1 MGESRPRCGAHPEAL
16 AGWRC
21 TRCGEAL
28 CPDCT
33 ALRPTGTG
41 AMEVCGR
48 CAGAAETLRLPRAQV
63 QPFVA
68 RLKGA
73 FTWPFSPQGL
83 FALFAA
89 AVFLWLARFLGSL
102 AAGIAAGVILAYRF
116 QVVRHTAGGGDD
128 FPGPDDFRGVYEDVV
143 GPAWRMTMAGVWILA
158 PLLVVW
164 MVAAQAPPPRPALA
178 EEPPPA
184 VEEVAAEPGAPPALE
199 AAEEDPPPDGVAP
212 AELAPPRAEAERR
225 RPPPEPP
232 PEPPPSTGRRLL
244 GLLGDLAM
252 GERPPVPAWGWLL
265 VGAGALAYPMAVVA
279 AALQTPMFTILN
291 PLMVIGLA
299 VRTGADYGLCAL
311 VFLFLELAQAGLA
324 RAIGPLAHRV
334 PLGGLVEAF
343 VLLFVPFL
351 QMRVIGLLV
360 RVRGDDLGYGSPDF
374 YLEPVLGTARPR
386 LPLEQVRPAPRIEA
400 APAPPRPPV
409 VPLELAPADDGP
421 VEVQMERQPP
431 APPSRPPEE
440 LRHAPDPGAGTDL
453 ARRVGQGDLAGALE
467 LLHGQRQVAA
477 QTLAAPSWIS
487 LGKAAAEA
495 RRADLALLAFK
506 RATEVAPEGPHAPQ
520 AWLLAARVADQ
531 LGQDRARSDRLL
543 QELARRFPHTAEG
556 QFAAKRL
563 GIQADGGT

>member
-1 MGESRPRCGAHPEAL
+1 MGESGPRCGTHPEAP

-33 ALRPTGTG
+33 ALRPTGSG

-48 CAGAAETLRLPRAQV
+48 CGGSAETVRLPRAQV

-89 AVFLWLARFLGSL
+89 AVFLWLARFLGSM

-128 FPGPDDFRGVYEDVV
+128 FPGPDDFRGVFDDVV
-143 GPAWRMTMAGVWILA
+143 APAWRMTMAGVWILA

-164 MVAAQAPPPRPALA
+164 MVAAQAPPPS
-178 EEPPPA
+178 PA
-184 VEEVAAEPGAPPALE
+184 VEERPPAEEEAKAGPGEPPALE
-199 AAEEDPPPDGVAP
+199 DAEEDPPTDGVAL
-212 AELAPPRAEAERR
+212 AEAAPPRHDVEGWRA
-225 RPPPEPP
+225 PPVPP
-232 PEPPPSTGRRLL
+232 PEPPPSRGRRLL
-244 GLLGDLAM
+244 GLLGGLAM

-265 VGAGALAYPMAVVA
+265 VGVGALAYPMAVVA

-324 RAIGPLAHRV
+324 RVIGPLAHRV

-374 YLEPVLGTARPR
+374 YLEPVLGAARPR
-386 LPLEQVRPAPRIEA
+386 LPLEKVQPPPRVEA

-409 VPLELAPADDGP
+409 VPLELGPADDAP
-421 VEVQMERQPP
+421 VEVRLERQPP
-431 APPSRPPEE
+431 SRSPEE
-440 LRHAPDPGAGTDL
+440 LRAAPDPLAGTDL
-453 ARRVGQGDLAGALE
+453 ARRVGQDDLAGALA
-467 LLHGQRQVAA
+467 LLHEQRQVAA
-477 QTLAAPSWIS
+477 QTLAAPAWIS

-543 QELARRFPHTAEG
+543 QELARRFPQTAEG

-563 GIQADGGT
+563 GIAGP